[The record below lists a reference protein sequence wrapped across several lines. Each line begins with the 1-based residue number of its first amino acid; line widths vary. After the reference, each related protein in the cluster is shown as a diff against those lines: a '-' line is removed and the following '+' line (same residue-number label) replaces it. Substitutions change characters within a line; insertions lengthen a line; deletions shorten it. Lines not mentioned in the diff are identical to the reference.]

1 MVADDHDL
9 ILMEIDMTAYLADRY
24 TLLKNEIDALTK
36 ELDAVKAEIK
46 ATGAET
52 LVGDYGIVTV
62 ALSERS
68 TLDTK
73 VAKAF
78 LTDEQV
84 AACTKVTLVE
94 TLRVKPRV
102 VTVLA

>member
-1 MVADDHDL
+1 MFYS
-9 ILMEIDMTAYLADRY
+9 MEIDMTNRLHNLSLADRY
-24 TLLKNEIDALTK
+24 AILKADIDALTK

-46 ATGAET
+46 ATGKDVIE
-52 LVGDYGIVTV
+52 GDNAIVTV
-62 ALSERS
+62 SLSERS

-73 VAKAF
+73 AAKAL

-84 AACTKVTLVE
+84 ASCTKITLVE